1 MSVKDRRV
9 SRESRGW
16 STPLQPQGTPA
27 PKATQH
33 SQEVMQNE
41 PKEKESELQSKRLFI
56 SVRSH
61 QPGFTLQQMEVCTR
75 CSPSPK
81 VWFHLCVCRPA
92 LLLTTSLQK
101 SLMAL
106 RHAFVLHEARY
117 SCALVAQRTRSRSIS
132 QPRIGWIST
141 SLAVRQ
147 AGGEMS
153 EINNRNSQTQN
164 GEGVEAGKEGHEG
177 SSR

>member
-16 STPLQPQGTPA
+16 STPLQPQGTSA
-27 PKATQH
+27 PKATKH

-41 PKEKESELQSKRLFI
+41 PKEKEPELQSKRLFI

-61 QPGFTLQQMEVCTR
+61 QPSFTLQQMGVCTQR
-75 CSPSPK
+75 SPSPK
-81 VWFHLCVCRPA
+81 VCSHLCVCRPA

-106 RHAFVLHEARY
+106 RHAFVLREARY
-117 SCALVAQRTRSRSIS
+117 CRSS
-132 QPRIGWIST
+132 QVVLLWLRERAHIASVSPAS
-141 SLAVRQ
+141 
-147 AGGEMS
+147 AGS
-153 EINNRNSQTQN
+153 PPLWL
-164 GEGVEAGKEGHEG
+164 
-177 SSR
+177 